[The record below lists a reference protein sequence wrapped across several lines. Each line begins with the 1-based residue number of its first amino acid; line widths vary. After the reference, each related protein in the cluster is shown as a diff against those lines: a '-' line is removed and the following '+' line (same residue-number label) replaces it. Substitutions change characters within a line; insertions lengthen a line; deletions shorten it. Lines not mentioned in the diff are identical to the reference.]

1 VVAVGGAQVGEMN
14 ECEREWW
21 GVPLLS
27 VFYYMSY
34 ANTCISAL
42 GYIPFSVICSRESL
56 VKKFKT
62 MYERVGPCCVA
73 LSWTIFLNGSTSLS
87 CSPTKY
93 IRASWRISAE

>member
-1 VVAVGGAQVGEMN
+1 VVVAVGGAQMGEMN
-14 ECEREWW
+14 ECFREW
-21 GVPLLS
+21 GVPLLFR
-27 VFYYMSY
+27 VFYYMAY

-73 LSWTIFLNGSTSLS
+73 LS
-87 CSPTKY
+87 
-93 IRASWRISAE
+93 